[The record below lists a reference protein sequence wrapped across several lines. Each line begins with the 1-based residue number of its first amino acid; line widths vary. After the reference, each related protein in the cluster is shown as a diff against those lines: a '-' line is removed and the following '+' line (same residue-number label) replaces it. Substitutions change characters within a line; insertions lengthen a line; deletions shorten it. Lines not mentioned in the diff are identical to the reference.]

1 MAGSRE
7 PLAERVRIPCD
18 SITAGWLPQRLGARL
33 VQCIS
38 TSAYLLIA
46 RGPWQNAAGIL
57 WVRGE
62 AGPCASGAGRRVGGP
77 PTPGPPGVLGR
88 ACPEPRGTAGQRL
101 TGGHLLAVSNVA
113 EDNLN
118 MIFLK
123 YIFKQN

>member
-1 MAGSRE
+1 M
-7 PLAERVRIPCD
+7 
-18 SITAGWLPQRLGARL
+18 RLGS
-33 VQCIS
+33 CGS
-38 TSAYLLIA
+38 E
-46 RGPWQNAAGIL
+46 
-57 WVRGE
+57 VRPDPAPQEPG
-62 AGPCASGAGRRVGGP
+62 GGVGGVGGP

-88 ACPEPRGTAGQRL
+88 ACPEPRGTAGRRL

>member
-1 MAGSRE
+1 M
-7 PLAERVRIPCD
+7 
-18 SITAGWLPQRLGARL
+18 RLGS
-33 VQCIS
+33 CGS
-38 TSAYLLIA
+38 E
-46 RGPWQNAAGIL
+46 
-57 WVRGE
+57 VRPDPAPQEPG
-62 AGPCASGAGRRVGGP
+62 GGVDGP